1 MLKEVWPPSTTKAL
15 KLSQNLK
22 SFLSW
27 RVLEKPTAYLREI
40 CTDLFIKTGTTISE
54 SAICRFLQRNNF
66 SQKKL
71 HTIAKQRKDEL
82 RASFTS
88 DCEIYS
94 PDMMVFVDET
104 GSDNRDAMRKF
115 GYALRG
121 QHATSMR
128 LLCRVKR
135 VNSVA
140 AMDINGVVCVHNTT
154 GSLNGNAFC
163 EFLECSLLTQLLP
176 FDGVNPR
183 SVVFLDNASI
193 HHVSRAVYLIHSV
206 GALVHFLPAY
216 SPDLNPIEELFSKV
230 KSVLKEN
237 DQAIQWIGDDCAID
251 IV

>member
-1 MLKEVWPPSTTKAL
+1 MET
-15 KLSQNLK
+15 
-22 SFLSW
+22 
-27 RVLEKPTAYLREI
+27 VLEKPTAYLREI

-66 SQKKL
+66 SRKKL
-71 HTIAKQRKDEL
+71 HTIAKQRNDEL
-82 RASFTS
+82 RSSFTS

-104 GSDNRDAMRKF
+104 GSDNRDAMRRI

-121 QHATSMR
+121 QRATSMR
-128 LLCRVKR
+128 LLCRGKR
-135 VNSVA
+135 VNCGCRGHKWS
-140 AMDINGVVCVHNTT
+140 GHSTT
-154 GSLNGNAFC
+154 GSLNGDAFC
-163 EFLECSLLTQLLP
+163 KFLECSLLPQLLP

-193 HHVSRAVYLIHSV
+193 HHVSRAVQLIHSV

-230 KSVLKEN
+230 KSVLKDN
-237 DQAIQWIGDDCAID
+237 DQAIQWIGDDCATD
-251 IV
+251 IVQAAFSSVSSDDCFGWFQHAVYVH